1 MKKKIKKAKK
11 HFDKISCGNAKSF
24 PQQLVREE
32 LFRSPVWVG
41 YAPGFVDKY
50 NKAADPY
57 VERIKKTMKKEIDER
72 NKKFGDKGDQ
82 GYIYQTTSLLRDPNF
97 SEIQNYIGATS
108 RNLLIEM
115 GFDLTDYDIFLTE
128 MWVQD
133 FAKKGGGTQVT
144 HSHWNGH
151 ISGFYFLKCS
161 KATPRPVFADPRP
174 GCLMNLLPE
183 KDTNKITYASNQIHY
198 EIKPGTIVFSPSA
211 LPHMYPVDMGYE
223 PFRFMH
229 FNCQAIPKGALNA
242 FR

>member
-1 MKKKIKKAKK
+1 MKKKVKRNFPKKLN
-11 HFDKISCGNAKSF
+11 KIAAF
-24 PQQLVREE
+24 PEQLAREE

-41 YAPGFVDKY
+41 YTPGFVDRC

-57 VERIKKTMKKEIDER
+57 VEKMKKTMKKEIDER

-97 SEIQNYIGATS
+97 SEIQNYIGVTS

-115 GFDLTDYDIFLTE
+115 GFDLTNHQVFTTE
-128 MWVQD
+128 MWVQE

-183 KDTNKITYASNQIHY
+183 KDRNKITYASPQINY
-198 EIKPGTIVFSPSA
+198 EVKPGTIVFSPSA

>member
-1 MKKKIKKAKK
+1 MKKKVKRNFPKKLN
-11 HFDKISCGNAKSF
+11 KIAAF
-24 PQQLVREE
+24 PEQLAREE
-32 LFRSPVWVG
+32 IFESPVWVG

-50 NKAADPY
+50 NKAADSY

-97 SEIQNYIGATS
+97 SEIQNYIGVTS

-115 GFDLTDYDIFLTE
+115 GFDLTNHQVFTTE
-128 MWVQD
+128 MWVQE

-174 GCLMNLLPE
+174 GCLMSSLPE
-183 KDTNKITYASNQIHY
+183 KDRTKVTYASNQINC
-198 EIKPGTIVFSPSA
+198 EVKPGTIVFSPSA
-211 LPHMYPVDMGYE
+211 LPHMYQPDMGYE

-229 FNCQAIPKGALNA
+229 FNCQAIQKGVMNV
-242 FR
+242 R